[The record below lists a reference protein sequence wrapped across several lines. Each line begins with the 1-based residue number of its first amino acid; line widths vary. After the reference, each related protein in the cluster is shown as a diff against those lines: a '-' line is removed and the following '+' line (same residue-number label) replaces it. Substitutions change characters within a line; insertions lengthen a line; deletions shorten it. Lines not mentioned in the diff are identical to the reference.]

1 MIAWHIWQGWRKK
14 MSDPKQGSSANL
26 KDVPSGDLPGGRDN
40 HQSDQ
45 IALITPTL
53 DAEGRI
59 APGRHRMEIAY
70 IALASLR
77 ILAGLLFA
85 LIVSYGSILAALSGS
100 GANGAIPAT
109 VLLIVLVAL
118 LIALAVISSTVY
130 YKRFSWELTSTD
142 IHVYSGIIIKKQVH
156 IPFAK
161 VQSIDYAAPI
171 IARLLG
177 IVNLKIETAGGAI
190 NKGVEIPALKLSTA
204 EAFRAEVFK
213 RKREEQ
219 SQLTRVLEPT
229 QGPVSLHAESFY
241 EQVTQTASD
250 FRGVLAGNYDE
261 AAPIEYEY
269 GLSIKELLLSALA
282 NNRTWLMALVLIGI
296 MSQISE
302 ALSFIGASEQI
313 EETAVWVWAE
323 FGIIAAMLATISMI
337 VLLWLLSVAAA
348 LLSYGGFKARR
359 RGGRIE
365 VERGILQRHYKGVAL
380 SRVQGV
386 VVTQGLVR
394 KLMGYAEI
402 KLEVVESADTSGG
415 SQSDAMTQGSGL
427 ILHPFVKLEKV
438 DEIIA
443 QMVPE
448 FVSRPQVTD
457 YHGLPRRARRR
468 SIVRWFVWPSLACI
482 FIVAVFDSIMLPA
495 LMKTG
500 FTIISPYHA
509 PVLAV
514 IVMTICLLASLW
526 WYKRAAYAYNANILV
541 VRTGVFGQR
550 TTVLLR
556 KKIQWAASRQ
566 NPLQRWNK
574 LASIS
579 AVTAAGTS
587 GTTTRLRDLNEE
599 EADAYLDWIRPRQR
613 N

>member
-1 MIAWHIWQGWRKK
+1 M
-14 MSDPKQGSSANL
+14 
-26 KDVPSGDLPGGRDN
+26 
-40 HQSDQ
+40 
-45 IALITPTL
+45 
-53 DAEGRI
+53 
-59 APGRHRMEIAY
+59 
-70 IALASLR
+70 
-77 ILAGLLFA
+77 
-85 LIVSYGSILAALSGS
+85 
-100 GANGAIPAT
+100 
-109 VLLIVLVAL
+109 
-118 LIALAVISSTVY
+118 
-130 YKRFSWELTSTD
+130 
-142 IHVYSGIIIKKQVH
+142 H

-161 VQSIDYAAPI
+161 VQSIDYVAPI

-365 VERGILQRHYKGVAL
+365 VERGHFAAAL
-380 SRVQGV
+380 
-386 VVTQGLVR
+386 
-394 KLMGYAEI
+394 
-402 KLEVVESADTSGG
+402 
-415 SQSDAMTQGSGL
+415 
-427 ILHPFVKLEKV
+427 
-438 DEIIA
+438 
-443 QMVPE
+443 
-448 FVSRPQVTD
+448 
-457 YHGLPRRARRR
+457 
-468 SIVRWFVWPSLACI
+468 
-482 FIVAVFDSIMLPA
+482 
-495 LMKTG
+495 
-500 FTIISPYHA
+500 
-509 PVLAV
+509 
-514 IVMTICLLASLW
+514 
-526 WYKRAAYAYNANILV
+526 
-541 VRTGVFGQR
+541 
-550 TTVLLR
+550 
-556 KKIQWAASRQ
+556 
-566 NPLQRWNK
+566 
-574 LASIS
+574 
-579 AVTAAGTS
+579 
-587 GTTTRLRDLNEE
+587 
-599 EADAYLDWIRPRQR
+599 
-613 N
+613 